1 MSNPCLTVTGL
12 HKTYKMGKADVE
24 VLRGVSLNAEPGE
37 YLVITG
43 ASGSG
48 KSTLLSILGALDT
61 PDRGTVTFQG
71 RNVFQMPSAARNAY
85 RNGLVGFVFQF
96 YHLFPELNV
105 LENVLMP
112 RLVMYGAVKW
122 WSVRRQAK
130 RDGAEL
136 LERVGLA
143 HRAKHRPRE
152 LSGGER
158 QRVAVARALINRPA
172 LLLADEPTGNLDEAI
187 GAGILSL
194 LARLNDDGQ
203 TIVMVTHDPKVAA
216 FAHRSLVLKEG
227 VIHESS
233 GPGSERPVPA
243 PVGTEVVR

>member
-1 MSNPCLTVTGL
+1 TGL
-12 HKTYKMGKADVE
+12 HKTYTMGKADVH
-24 VLRGVSLNAEPGE
+24 VLCGASLHADPGE

-71 RNVFQMPSAARNAY
+71 RDVFRMPSAAQNAY
-85 RNGLVGFVFQF
+85 RNRQVGFVFQF

-112 RLVMYGAVKW
+112 RLVMYGPVKW

-130 RDGAEL
+130 KDGAEL
-136 LERVGLA
+136 LERVGLD
-143 HRAKHRPRE
+143 HRAKHRPKE

-172 LLLADEPTGNLDEAI
+172 LLLADEPTGNLDESI

-194 LARLNDDGQ
+194 LARLNGDGQ
-203 TIVMVTHDPKVAA
+203 TIVMVTHDPKVATY
-216 FAHRSLVLKEG
+216 AHRGLELREG

-233 GPGSERPVPA
+233 GLGSGRPVPA
-243 PVGTEVVR
+243 PVGREVVR

>member
-1 MSNPCLTVTGL
+1 MSNPCLDATGL
-12 HKTYKMGKADVE
+12 HKTYKMGKAGVK
-24 VLRGVSLNAEPGE
+24 VLRGVSLQADPGE

-61 PDRGTVTFQG
+61 PDRGSVTFQG
-71 RNVFQMPSAARNAY
+71 RNVFSMPSAARNAY
-85 RNGLVGFVFQF
+85 RNRLVGFVFQF

-112 RLVMYGAVKW
+112 RLVMHSAVKW

-130 RDGAEL
+130 KDATEL
-136 LERVGLA
+136 LERVGLD
-143 HRAKHRPRE
+143 HRTKHRPKE

-172 LLLADEPTGNLDEAI
+172 LLLADEPTGNLDESI

-194 LARLNDDGQ
+194 LARLNDAGQ
-203 TIVMVTHDPKVAA
+203 TIIMVTHDPKVGSD
-216 FAHRSLVLKEG
+216 AHRSLVLKEG

-233 GPGSERPVPA
+233 GLGSGRPVPA

>member
-1 MSNPCLTVTGL
+1 MSNPCLIATGL
-12 HKTYKMGKADVE
+12 HKTYTMGKADVH
-24 VLRGVSLNAEPGE
+24 VLCGASLRADPGE

-71 RNVFQMPSAARNAY
+71 RDVFRMPSAAQNAY
-85 RNGLVGFVFQF
+85 RNRQVGFVFQF

-112 RLVMYGAVKW
+112 RLVMYGPVKW

-130 RDGAEL
+130 KDATEL
-136 LERVGLA
+136 LERVGLD
-143 HRAKHRPRE
+143 HRAKHRPKE

-172 LLLADEPTGNLDEAI
+172 LLLADEPTGNLDESI

-194 LARLNDDGQ
+194 LARLNGDGQ
-203 TIVMVTHDPKVAA
+203 TIVMVTHDPKVATY
-216 FAHRSLVLKEG
+216 AHRGLELREG

-233 GPGSERPVPA
+233 GLGSGRPVPA
-243 PVGTEVVR
+243 PVGREVVR